1 MVNRAAWEAAR
12 VGGARCGLA
21 GQAQGR
27 EVVKLLGRCD
37 GLPLPL
43 IYRKAWG
50 LLGFLAVE
58 SDRRHSRSMLAG
70 LFWPE
75 LEETSALTNLRQVL
89 SNLNRYCTQVLGP
102 GVLHI
107 ERGAVGLMRGE
118 QVLFDIDLVRR
129 APCQAME
136 LLVDQH
142 RFLDGMED
150 LGGADFHCWLEMV
163 RQNLETQLIGAA
175 ERCCDELLGDQH
187 WERAMEVARVLTQ
200 RDPWSEEHARRMMRA
215 HAGAGMRAAAMR
227 VYESFETMLRKEL
240 GLDPGPETQQLLA
253 QISTSAM
260 PGRSRM
266 GFDTVGVG

>member
-1 MVNRAAWEAAR
+1 MANRTGWEARA
-12 VGGARCGLA
+12 GGARCGLT
-21 GQAQGR
+21 GQTQGR
-27 EVVKLLGRCD
+27 ELVRLLGRCD

-75 LEETSALTNLRQVL
+75 LGETSALTNLRQVL

-107 ERGAVGLMRGE
+107 ERGAVGLMRGG
-118 QVLFDIDLVRR
+118 QLLFDIDLVRQ

-136 LLVDQH
+136 LLADQH

-163 RQNLETQLIGAA
+163 RQNLDTQLIGAA
-175 ERCCDELLGDQH
+175 ERCCDELLGEQH
-187 WERAMEVARVLTQ
+187 WERAAEVARVLTQ

-215 HAGAGMRAAAMR
+215 HAGAGMRAAALR
-227 VYESFETMLRKEL
+227 VYQNFETMLRKEL
-240 GLDPGPETQQLLA
+240 GLDPGQETQQLLM
-253 QISTSAM
+253 QISHASIS
-260 PGRSRM
+260 GRNRV
-266 GFDTVGVG
+266 GFEAIAAG